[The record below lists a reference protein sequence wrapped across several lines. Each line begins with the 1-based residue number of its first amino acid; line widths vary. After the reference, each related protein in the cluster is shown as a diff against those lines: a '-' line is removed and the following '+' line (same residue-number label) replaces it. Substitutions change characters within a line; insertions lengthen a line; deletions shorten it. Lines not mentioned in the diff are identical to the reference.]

1 MKYYETS
8 YDEHI
13 RSVNMNNMHPEL
25 KQLYCNLPKNKT
37 HLTNMCF
44 YGPSGVGKYSQVLFM
59 LKKYSPTELKYDK
72 KLTVTTD
79 KSKYVCRISDIHY
92 EVDMSLLGCNSKQLW
107 HEIFYQIVDIVSL
120 KTDKIGI
127 IMCKNFHTINSELL
141 DVFYSYMQE
150 YNHQSSVT
158 KIKFLLVSE
167 QVSFLPD
174 SILNV
179 CYMVRVQRPSR
190 DKYVELLNQ
199 NDFKVRNNG
208 EYINQIPEHNL
219 IRTAML
225 ENTTNN
231 LPKETNFKILE
242 DINTPNILNLKEM
255 RSFPLLINSDE
266 IPNDI
271 FNSICDNI
279 ITEIEHIEEIDY
291 MNFREKLYDILTYNL
306 DIGECVWYIISY
318 FTTKGSF
325 QEKDV
330 NNVLQKTY
338 QFLKY
343 YNNNYRPIY
352 HLENIMLY
360 IAEKANNE
368 NEL

>member
-8 YDEHI
+8 YDEHL

-25 KQLYCNLPKNKT
+25 TELYSKMPKSINN
-37 HLTNMCF
+37 LTNMCF
-44 YGPSGVGKYSQVLFM
+44 YGPSGVGKYSQVLSM

-72 KLTVTTD
+72 KLTVTTE

-120 KTDKIGI
+120 KNEKTGI
-127 IMCKNFHTINSELL
+127 IVCKNFHTINSELL

-150 YNHQSSVT
+150 YNHQSSIT
-158 KIKFLLVSE
+158 KLKFILLSE

-179 CYMVRVQRPSR
+179 CYMVGIRRPSK
-190 DKYVELLNQ
+190 DKYIELLKQ
-199 NDFKVRNNG
+199 NNFKVRNNQQ
-208 EYINQIPEHNL
+208 YMNQVPEHNL
-219 IRTAML
+219 IRCLLL
-225 ENTTNN
+225 ENRTKV
-231 LPKETNFKILE
+231 LPKENKFNIIE
-242 DINTPNILNLKEM
+242 DISTKNILNLKEL
-255 RSFPLLINSDE
+255 RSFPLTTTIE
-266 IPNDI
+266 EMPNDI

-279 ITEIEHIEEIDY
+279 ITEIENVENIDY
-291 MNFREKLYDILTYNL
+291 MNFREILYDILTYNL
-306 DIGECVWYIISY
+306 DIGETLWYIISY
-318 FTTKGSF
+318 FTNKGSF
-325 QEKDV
+325 SEKDIK
-330 NNVLQKTY
+330 NLLQKSY

-360 IAEKANNE
+360 IAEKVNVDD
-368 NEL
+368 EL